1 MLRTVALVAALAQAW
16 VPRPRATPKPH
27 AHPRPHAHLRPP
39 TRLRATVERS
49 EFLYAAD
56 IEAHS
61 ATLASTLAA
70 CGRDDRAEM
79 ASYADALEGESEYL
93 RPSGRRAVRYAVE
106 VAFLAHRG
114 QKRRS
119 GEPFVTHPVEVAKI
133 LARTHMDRDTVVSGL
148 LHDTVEDTDLTFGEV
163 EAMFGVDVRR
173 IVEGETKVSKL
184 PKMARDLPAA
194 DAEKEQVENMR
205 SMFIAMAEDWRIVV
219 VKLADR
225 LHNMRTLRFMPP
237 RKRAK
242 ISRETLE
249 IFAPLAHRLGMWQYK
264 TELEETSF
272 EHLFPAEY
280 AALDEAIA
288 RKRTTVEA
296 ALEECRGTLET
307 MLMDDVMIKG
317 RMRTVSIEGRT
328 KSCYST
334 WKKMQRQQ
342 CGIERIDDLVALRVV
357 LKAERPEAE
366 ADTSL
371 CYHVLGKVHSTWTPL
386 PRTLKD
392 YISSPKPNGYRSLHT
407 TVLVG
412 SQPLEVQIRTDDM
425 HRVAELGAAAHW
437 AYKDTDASL
446 PWLQIIREWHA
457 QVDSSSVFMQL
468 VRNELLGTRVFVFA
482 PRGRILNLAK
492 GATLADA
499 VAHVVS
505 EESQSD
511 RRGALAYVNGQRE
524 DAEYELRNGDIV
536 SFAPPVDRAAEMPI
550 VVEHAAV
557 APSNWTLCSRCMPVP
572 GDAVF
577 GAAYRHAARGTVHR
591 SDCDCDA
598 LRRELQRP
606 GARLVDGAALAMND
620 DDASAV
626 SRALARDRAV
636 RGADGEIV
644 GFQSSIVVFCRDRTR
659 MLLDVSLA
667 VSAVN
672 IVDVMS
678 ETRVPR
684 GQAAFQYTIHV
695 DDVDHL
701 NGLLAA
707 VLEIPDV
714 TAVVRGTMRGLKRN
728 GANAFWS
735 LGGDDTG
742 ERLD

>member
-1 MLRTVALVAALAQAW
+1 MGISLSFAAQ
-16 VPRPRATPKPH
+16 
-27 AHPRPHAHLRPP
+27 
-39 TRLRATVERS
+39 
-49 EFLYAAD
+49 
-56 IEAHS
+56 
-61 ATLASTLAA
+61 
-70 CGRDDRAEM
+70 
-79 ASYADALEGESEYL
+79 
-93 RPSGRRAVRYAVE
+93 
-106 VAFLAHRG
+106 
-114 QKRRS
+114 
-119 GEPFVTHPVEVAKI
+119 
-133 LARTHMDRDTVVSGL
+133 
-148 LHDTVEDTDLTFGEV
+148 
-163 EAMFGVDVRR
+163 
-173 IVEGETKVSKL
+173 
-184 PKMARDLPAA
+184 AA

-296 ALEECRGTLET
+296 ALEECRGKLET

-550 VVEHAAV
+550 VVEHTAV

>member
-1 MLRTVALVAALAQAW
+1 
-16 VPRPRATPKPH
+16 
-27 AHPRPHAHLRPP
+27 
-39 TRLRATVERS
+39 
-49 EFLYAAD
+49 
-56 IEAHS
+56 
-61 ATLASTLAA
+61 
-70 CGRDDRAEM
+70 
-79 ASYADALEGESEYL
+79 
-93 RPSGRRAVRYAVE
+93 
-106 VAFLAHRG
+106 
-114 QKRRS
+114 
-119 GEPFVTHPVEVAKI
+119 
-133 LARTHMDRDTVVSGL
+133 
-148 LHDTVEDTDLTFGEV
+148 
-163 EAMFGVDVRR
+163 
-173 IVEGETKVSKL
+173 
-184 PKMARDLPAA
+184 
-194 DAEKEQVENMR
+194 
-205 SMFIAMAEDWRIVV
+205 
-219 VKLADR
+219 
-225 LHNMRTLRFMPP
+225 
-237 RKRAK
+237 
-242 ISRETLE
+242 
-249 IFAPLAHRLGMWQYK
+249 
-264 TELEETSF
+264 
-272 EHLFPAEY
+272 
-280 AALDEAIA
+280 
-288 RKRTTVEA
+288 
-296 ALEECRGTLET
+296 
-307 MLMDDVMIKG
+307 MDDVMIKG

-437 AYKDTDASL
+437 AYKDADASL

-536 SFAPPVDRAAEMPI
+536 SFAPPVDRAADPPI
-550 VVEHAAV
+550 VVEQAAV

>member
-79 ASYADALEGESEYL
+79 ASYADALECESEYL

-184 PKMARDLPAA
+184 PKMARELPAA

-296 ALEECRGTLET
+296 ALEECRAGQE
-307 MLMDDVMIKG
+307 
-317 RMRTVSIEGRT
+317 
-328 KSCYST
+328 
-334 WKKMQRQQ
+334 
-342 CGIERIDDLVALRVV
+342 
-357 LKAERPEAE
+357 
-366 ADTSL
+366 
-371 CYHVLGKVHSTWTPL
+371 
-386 PRTLKD
+386 
-392 YISSPKPNGYRSLHT
+392 
-407 TVLVG
+407 
-412 SQPLEVQIRTDDM
+412 
-425 HRVAELGAAAHW
+425 
-437 AYKDTDASL
+437 
-446 PWLQIIREWHA
+446 
-457 QVDSSSVFMQL
+457 
-468 VRNELLGTRVFVFA
+468 
-482 PRGRILNLAK
+482 K
-492 GATLADA
+492 GAKFPTSKPHISA
-499 VAHVVS
+499 VFHSFRLIFGRAIIS
-505 EESQSD
+505 
-511 RRGALAYVNGQRE
+511 
-524 DAEYELRNGDIV
+524 RNGLEAWV
-536 SFAPPVDRAAEMPI
+536 LFPERARAE
-550 VVEHAAV
+550 H
-557 APSNWTLCSRCMPVP
+557 SR
-572 GDAVF
+572 
-577 GAAYRHAARGTVHR
+577 
-591 SDCDCDA
+591 
-598 LRRELQRP
+598 
-606 GARLVDGAALAMND
+606 
-620 DDASAV
+620 
-626 SRALARDRAV
+626 
-636 RGADGEIV
+636 
-644 GFQSSIVVFCRDRTR
+644 
-659 MLLDVSLA
+659 
-667 VSAVN
+667 
-672 IVDVMS
+672 
-678 ETRVPR
+678 
-684 GQAAFQYTIHV
+684 
-695 DDVDHL
+695 
-701 NGLLAA
+701 
-707 VLEIPDV
+707 
-714 TAVVRGTMRGLKRN
+714 
-728 GANAFWS
+728 
-735 LGGDDTG
+735 
-742 ERLD
+742 

>member
-1 MLRTVALVAALAQAW
+1 
-16 VPRPRATPKPH
+16 
-27 AHPRPHAHLRPP
+27 
-39 TRLRATVERS
+39 
-49 EFLYAAD
+49 
-56 IEAHS
+56 
-61 ATLASTLAA
+61 
-70 CGRDDRAEM
+70 
-79 ASYADALEGESEYL
+79 
-93 RPSGRRAVRYAVE
+93 
-106 VAFLAHRG
+106 
-114 QKRRS
+114 
-119 GEPFVTHPVEVAKI
+119 
-133 LARTHMDRDTVVSGL
+133 
-148 LHDTVEDTDLTFGEV
+148 
-163 EAMFGVDVRR
+163 
-173 IVEGETKVSKL
+173 
-184 PKMARDLPAA
+184 
-194 DAEKEQVENMR
+194 
-205 SMFIAMAEDWRIVV
+205 
-219 VKLADR
+219 
-225 LHNMRTLRFMPP
+225 
-237 RKRAK
+237 
-242 ISRETLE
+242 
-249 IFAPLAHRLGMWQYK
+249 
-264 TELEETSF
+264 
-272 EHLFPAEY
+272 
-280 AALDEAIA
+280 
-288 RKRTTVEA
+288 
-296 ALEECRGTLET
+296 
-307 MLMDDVMIKG
+307 
-317 RMRTVSIEGRT
+317 
-328 KSCYST
+328 
-334 WKKMQRQQ
+334 
-342 CGIERIDDLVALRVV
+342 
-357 LKAERPEAE
+357 
-366 ADTSL
+366 
-371 CYHVLGKVHSTWTPL
+371 
-386 PRTLKD
+386 
-392 YISSPKPNGYRSLHT
+392 
-407 TVLVG
+407 VLVG

-550 VVEHAAV
+550 VVEHTAV

-678 ETRVPR
+678 ETVWNSNLQPDFCAYATVST
-684 GQAAFQYTIHV
+684 QALWLCFENSTRAIDSSKNQP
-695 DDVDHL
+695 
-701 NGLLAA
+701 N
-707 VLEIPDV
+707 
-714 TAVVRGTMRGLKRN
+714 
-728 GANAFWS
+728 
-735 LGGDDTG
+735 
-742 ERLD
+742 RLRFDRAREF

>member
-1 MLRTVALVAALAQAW
+1 MGISLSFAAQ
-16 VPRPRATPKPH
+16 
-27 AHPRPHAHLRPP
+27 
-39 TRLRATVERS
+39 
-49 EFLYAAD
+49 
-56 IEAHS
+56 
-61 ATLASTLAA
+61 
-70 CGRDDRAEM
+70 
-79 ASYADALEGESEYL
+79 
-93 RPSGRRAVRYAVE
+93 
-106 VAFLAHRG
+106 
-114 QKRRS
+114 
-119 GEPFVTHPVEVAKI
+119 
-133 LARTHMDRDTVVSGL
+133 
-148 LHDTVEDTDLTFGEV
+148 
-163 EAMFGVDVRR
+163 
-173 IVEGETKVSKL
+173 
-184 PKMARDLPAA
+184 AA

-296 ALEECRGTLET
+296 ALEECRGKLET

-536 SFAPPVDRAAEMPI
+536 SFAPPVDRAADPPI
-550 VVEHAAV
+550 VVEQAAV